1 MVDQDRRSVEELVT
15 RYRFQPE
22 MRDLFVEGPRDVSVF
37 RWFFSRLP
45 GCKAVVYDINTVEV
59 TAATCES
66 VGIVGGGNRGRIISL
81 AKFLDQQLLPQ
92 CRSVLCCIDR
102 DFDDLENED
111 HRNRYL
117 VYTDFSC
124 LECYALSTKSL
135 SKVFDIYLGIPI
147 TRGEIAS
154 IMEVL
159 SYIFSV
165 RLAKR
170 RLAPDSARFGKFTA
184 CCSLN
189 NGRIY
194 LDEKAYLARVM
205 NVAAG
210 SLRADSFD
218 AGIKE
223 LREKSPSD
231 RRFAVHGHDAVH
243 LLSWLARQNGAPR
256 DVSEESPM
264 HRTMLASLEIE
275 DLRDE
280 GLFNELSNCAC
291 HSP

>member
-1 MVDQDRRSVEELVT
+1 
-15 RYRFQPE
+15 
-22 MRDLFVEGPRDVSVF
+22 
-37 RWFFSRLP
+37 
-45 GCKAVVYDINTVEV
+45 
-59 TAATCES
+59 
-66 VGIVGGGNRGRIISL
+66 
-81 AKFLDQQLLPQ
+81 LLPQ

-135 SKVFDIYLGIPI
+135 SKVFDVYLGLSI
-147 TRGEIAS
+147 TQGEIAS
-154 IMEVL
+154 VMELL

-170 RLAPDSARFGKFTA
+170 LAPDSAWFEKFTA
-184 CCSLN
+184 CCSLD

-210 SLRADSFD
+210 SLHADRFG
-218 AGIKE
+218 AEIKE

-231 RRFAVHGHDAVH
+231 RRFAVHGHDAVQ

-256 DVSEESPM
+256 QVAEESPM

-275 DLRDE
+275 DLRNE
-280 GLFNELSNCAC
+280 GLFNELSNWAC
-291 HSP
+291 LSS